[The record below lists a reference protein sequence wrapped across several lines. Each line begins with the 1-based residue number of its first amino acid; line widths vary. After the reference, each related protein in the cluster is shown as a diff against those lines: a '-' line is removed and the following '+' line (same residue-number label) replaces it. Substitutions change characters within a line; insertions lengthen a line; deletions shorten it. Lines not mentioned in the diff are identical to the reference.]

1 MTTANDP
8 RQLKLYALLEKVKG
22 SSDKILSTRDLS
34 PDEIT
39 LAEELVGMKLL
50 SKITTRVSS
59 FYTYGVN
66 GESK

>member
-1 MTTANDP
+1 MPQTNDHHQE
-8 RQLKLYALLEKVKG
+8 QLYSLLNKVKG
-22 SSDKILSTRDLS
+22 SMDKILSTRDLS

-39 LAEELVGMKLL
+39 LAEELVTMKLL